1 MNLIFYSWVIWK
13 FYWRKM
19 RHKLYPDMLIKNW
32 LKVEERQ
39 TFENQQHRL
48 LITGICPVPDY

>member
-1 MNLIFYSWVIWK
+1 MC
-13 FYWRKM
+13 
-19 RHKLYPDMLIKNW
+19 HKLYPDMLIKNW

-48 LITGICPVPDY
+48 LITGVCPVPDH